1 MSSGQDD
8 AKRVAR
14 ILLVDDNADNQAL
27 MRIILEAEGFLISTA
42 ASGAEALDLVAREQP
57 DLVLLDWI
65 MPDMD
70 GYQVASSIKS
80 SDATRHTPIIVLSG
94 MDDTKTRV
102 RAQSAGAD
110 DFLAKPL
117 DLAAL
122 RRRVRELLPRDALP
136 PLSTSAALS

>member
-1 MSSGQDD
+1 MNPVSDV
-8 AKRVAR
+8 ANRAAR
-14 ILLVDDNADNQAL
+14 ILLVDDNADNRAL
-27 MRIILEAEGFLISTA
+27 LQIILESDGFFISTA
-42 ASGAEALDLVAREQP
+42 ASGAEALASVAGEHP

-70 GYQVASSIKS
+70 GYEVASGIKGS
-80 SDATRHTPIIVLSG
+80 AATKHIPIIVLSG
-94 MDDTKTRV
+94 MDDSKTRA

-122 RRRVRELLPRDALP
+122 RRRVRELLPRHALP
-136 PLSTSAALS
+136 PLAASDARS

>member
-1 MSSGQDD
+1 MNPGSDVAERA
-8 AKRVAR
+8 AK
-14 ILLVDDNADNQAL
+14 ILLVDDNADNRAL
-27 MRIILEAEGFLISTA
+27 MQIILESDGFLISTA
-42 ASGAEALDLVAREQP
+42 ASGAEALASVAREHP

-70 GYQVASSIKS
+70 GYEVASGIKGCA
-80 SDATRHTPIIVLSG
+80 ATKHIPIIVLSG
-94 MDDTKTRV
+94 MDDGKTRV

-122 RRRVRELLPRDALP
+122 RRRVRELLPTHALP
-136 PLSTSAALS
+136 PLAGSEALS

>member
-1 MSSGQDD
+1 MNPGSD
-8 AKRVAR
+8 VANRAVR
-14 ILLVDDNADNQAL
+14 ILLVDDNPDNRAL
-27 MRIILEAEGFLISTA
+27 LQIILESDGFSISTA
-42 ASGAEALDLVAREQP
+42 ASGAEALASVAREHP

-70 GYQVASSIKS
+70 GSEVASGIKGS
-80 SDATRHTPIIVLSG
+80 ADTKHIPIIVLSG
-94 MDDTKTRV
+94 MDDRKTRV

-122 RRRVRELLPRDALP
+122 RRRVRELLPDALP
-136 PLSTSAALS
+136 PPAGTETLS